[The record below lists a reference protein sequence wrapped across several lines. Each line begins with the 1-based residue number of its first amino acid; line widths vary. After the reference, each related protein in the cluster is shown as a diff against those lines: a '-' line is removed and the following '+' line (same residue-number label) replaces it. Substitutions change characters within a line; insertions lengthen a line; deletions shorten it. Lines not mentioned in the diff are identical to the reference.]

1 MGRNLAGTSIG
12 LWTQCDQLPH
22 TAPLSL
28 TAHYSCLYS
37 SSCEPKY
44 TLLLFRGFYQVIWS
58 QGEGE
63 QWLIYRKVLGGGQ
76 YAPLL
81 PSGSPC
87 HVLSTFILSTSTCLF
102 CFVSLAPPSPPDSHS
117 SVSQLGSV
125 LLPSCVM
132 RRGWRSLAV
141 SSQTAESASYLY
153 SPSGIPHTTW
163 RRGREIFWFQVG
175 SKAYSI
181 LHTLFL
187 VRNHALAM

>member
-63 QWLIYRKVLGGGQ
+63 QWLIYRKVLDGGQ
-76 YAPLL
+76 HAPLL
-81 PSGSPC
+81 PSGPPC
-87 HVLSTFILSTSTCLF
+87 HVLSPPLYFLLPFVCFFSPALPSRLPLLCLSAGFRSPSVMCHAQRMAQSGCELPDCRVRILSVF
-102 CFVSLAPPSPPDSHS
+102 AFRHPPHHLAQRPGDI
-117 SVSQLGSV
+117 L
-125 LLPSCVM
+125 
-132 RRGWRSLAV
+132 V
-141 SSQTAESASYLY
+141 SS
-153 SPSGIPHTTW
+153 G
-163 RRGREIFWFQVG
+163 V
-175 SKAYSI
+175 
-181 LHTLFL
+181 
-187 VRNHALAM
+187 